1 METYDLR
8 GAVDVIAETLG
19 ETRRTLVVGMDE
31 AHEVRPVECFES
43 VGDRGTCRFT
53 RIALPPELASDG
65 PPKLSIGPSFRIVE
79 ADTADE
85 LTGLALF
92 HRPGP
97 ETAKFPVSEVHGH
110 LAPRVGAGDGTARGV
125 EELHDHGIGAKLRV
139 SIDIGLPKGPKNQA
153 FGLEDHV
160 EDPRIQ
166 SAMPSLSASA
176 VDLYTRLLRDEKAL
190 ASEIEANLESRL
202 RAGNATFGGRVL
214 CPFAMPQ
221 FVSREDYDHVRA
233 TARGVYGATI
243 KAWKALGP
251 ALHDLVGL
259 SEAEREL
266 TALDPGVASPSPL
279 SRLDSFLTPT
289 SYAFVELNAETPAGL
304 GYADVLSDVFM
315 ELGVMRELKKA
326 FTIHRPHPCGKLL
339 ETLIT
344 CYRQAGGDKPRP
356 LIAIVDYD
364 EVPTRA
370 EHHIL
375 RNLFE
380 TAGAAAIVCDPR
392 NLTFEGGALRH
403 DGVVVDIVYKRLLVN
418 ELLEKADE
426 VKPLLEAA
434 RAKACVFV
442 NPFGCKPIHKKA
454 IFAILTDEAQ
464 QHHFSDAERAAI
476 AETVPWTRMVREGK
490 TTYQGAE
497 IDLLKFMRDPDRR
510 AELVLKPNDEYGGKG
525 VFLGFESTAA
535 QWDAAIATSLR
546 SGYVVQRKVEIGR
559 QAFPVI
565 SPGLPLKDFVVDL
578 DPYLFFGEVEGF
590 LTRLSGSSLANVT
603 SGGGQVPAF
612 VVEGRI

>member
-1 METYDLR
+1 MILAYN
-8 GAVDVIAETLG
+8 
-19 ETRRTLVVGMDE
+19 RTV
-31 AHEVRPVECFES
+31 
-43 VGDRGTCRFT
+43 
-53 RIALPPELASDG
+53 
-65 PPKLSIGPSFRIVE
+65 
-79 ADTADE
+79 
-85 LTGLALF
+85 
-92 HRPGP
+92 
-97 ETAKFPVSEVHGH
+97 
-110 LAPRVGAGDGTARGV
+110 
-125 EELHDHGIGAKLRV
+125 
-139 SIDIGLPKGPKNQA
+139 
-153 FGLEDHV
+153 
-160 EDPRIQ
+160 
-166 SAMPSLSASA
+166 PSLSVSA
-176 VDLYTRLLRDEKAL
+176 ADRYSSLLRDERAL
-190 ASEIEANLESRL
+190 AQEIEGNLESRL
-202 RAGNATFGGRVL
+202 RSRSATFGGRVL

-221 FVSREDYDHVRA
+221 FVSRADYDHVRLA
-233 TARGVYGATI
+233 ARGIYGATI

-266 TALDPGVASPSPL
+266 VALDPGIASPSPL

-315 ELGVMRELKKA
+315 DLGVMRELQKS
-326 FTIHRPHPCGKLL
+326 FTIHRPRPCVRLL
-339 ETLIT
+339 ETLVA
-344 CYRQAGGDKPRP
+344 CYRHAGGTKPSP
-356 LIAIVDYD
+356 TIAIVDYD

-375 RNLFE
+375 RDLFE
-380 TAGAAAIVCDPR
+380 AAGASAIVCDPR
-392 NLTFEGGALRH
+392 KMTFEHGALCH
-403 DGVVVDIVYKRLLVN
+403 DGVVVEIVYKRLLVN
-418 ELLEKADE
+418 ELLEKADQ

-454 IFAILTDEAQ
+454 IFAILTDEAR
-464 QHHFSDAERAAI
+464 QHLFTEAERAAI
-476 AETVPWTRMVREGK
+476 AESVPWTRVVREGR

-497 IDLLKFMRDPDRR
+497 IDLVAFMRDPDRR

-535 QWDAAIATSLR
+535 QWDAAIATSLT
-546 SGYVVQRKVEIGR
+546 SSYVVQKKVAIGR

-565 SPGLPLKDFVVDL
+565 GPGLPSKEFVVDL